1 MSTVKLYIRPT
12 FSNGKRPYLDPAYFA
27 NKRLRAGHALVNGQ
41 VIPCPGASYS
51 LRYMVN
57 GRRSFENLGPDPDI
71 ALRELARRRHAFE
84 AADLGLAVPAG
95 IALPKAAEP
104 EIAKRSLSDAIAEY
118 QVETKNHK
126 ARKTFLAYNL
136 TLRLF
141 SKSCRTEYLEDLDRE
156 DLLNYIADLRNKG
169 NGPRTIRN
177 RVDHLQIF
185 LHHFKLPSLLQGK
198 DLPKF
203 TEKKV
208 RAYSEFELGKML
220 GYADQDTADLLQFF
234 LCTGVREQ
242 EAQHACWSDVDLDRK
257 TYTVTE
263 HLDLGY
269 RPKDKEEGTVPIP
282 DSLVE
287 VLRDRRKRHPKGRL
301 IFPGP
306 NGKLNGH
313 LLRIIKSLALR
324 AGVNCGFCV
333 NKAGQSCLTHP
344 VCRHVLLHKMRKTYA
359 SKLNRLNLPPRTLMR
374 YLRHSDL
381 ETTLRYIADEDD
393 DQTRGIVNSA
403 FGAQGGVR
411 DDSGRPLSDPNPLHR
426 RCSVI
431 SGGLQASRGTSD
443 PGSAPG

>member
-1 MSTVKLYIRPT
+1 MSTIKLYIRPT

-27 NKRLRAGHALVNGQ
+27 NKRLRSGHALVNGQ

-51 LRYMVN
+51 LRYVVN
-57 GRRSFENLGPDPDI
+57 GRRCFENVGPDPDT
-71 ALRELARRRHAFE
+71 ALLELARRRHAME
-84 AADLGLAVPAG
+84 AAELGMAVPAG
-95 IALPKAAEP
+95 VTLANSTEAATT
-104 EIAKRSLSDAIAEY
+104 KRSLSDAITGY
-118 QVETKNHK
+118 LTETKNLK
-126 ARKTFLAYNL
+126 SRKTFLAYDL

-141 SKSCRTEYLEDLDRE
+141 SESCQKEHLEDLDRN
-156 DLLNYIADLRNKG
+156 DLLSFIDFLKSRANV
-169 NGPRTIRN
+169 PRTIRN
-177 RVDHLQIF
+177 RIDFLQIF
-185 LHHFKLPSLLQGK
+185 LHHFGISSILKGK

-220 GYADQDTADLLQFF
+220 GYADEDTSDLLQFF

-242 EAQHACWSDVDLDRK
+242 EAQHSCWSDVDLDRK

-344 VCRHVLLHKMRKTYA
+344 VCKHVLLHKMRKTYA

-403 FGAQGGVR
+403 FGVQGGAR
-411 DDSGRPLSDPNPLHR
+411 
-426 RCSVI
+426 
-431 SGGLQASRGTSD
+431 
-443 PGSAPG
+443 